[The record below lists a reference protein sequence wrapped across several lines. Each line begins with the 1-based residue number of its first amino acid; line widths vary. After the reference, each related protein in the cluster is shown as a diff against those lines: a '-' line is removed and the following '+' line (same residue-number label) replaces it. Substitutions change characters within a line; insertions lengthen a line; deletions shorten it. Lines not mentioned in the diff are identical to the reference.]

1 MGLCSVNPF
10 WLYFPS
16 VARGG
21 HRRRTKLRATMAK
34 CSLACGAEF
43 VRCVAAG
50 SYSRCPTTTFP
61 CAFDPC
67 RRQLELGAGAP
78 RNFTQLFD
86 AGCVRGCDDTDDMQ
100 EIEVDWIDSS
110 CRKSPW
116 VCDDPWGLNTPPP
129 PPPTPPPRLPLSPS
143 PSLPPSPPP
152 SELSRGAL
160 VGIAVAAVLA
170 LALVLGVVLK
180 VRSARRGVRRPAAG
194 VSMGRVKGKL
204 QSLPGSNP

>member
-1 MGLCSVNPF
+1 MCVGSYGF
-10 WLYFPS
+10 ISPS

-21 HRRRTKLRATMAK
+21 HLAHHAAWTMAK

-67 RRQLELGAGAP
+67 RRQLELGADAP
-78 RNFTQLFD
+78 HNFTQLFD

-110 CRKSPW
+110 CRKTPW
-116 VCDDPWGLNTPPP
+116 VCDDPWGLNKPPP
-129 PPPTPPPRLPLSPS
+129 PPPTPPSRLPLSPS

-180 VRSARRGVRRPAAG
+180 VRSARRGVRRPAPPAG

-204 QSLPGSNP
+204 QSLPGSDP